1 MAGFNRAML
10 GAPQAAD
17 TVSRAAEPKP
27 APKKAT
33 APPAGGGTAPR
44 TPAPRTPATGSV
56 APPRPGLARGQVGKA
71 NEDLLA
77 QVRGE
82 QDAARQ
88 ARYGGLVEKEI
99 PNAAGTP
106 VKQLR
111 FAETE
116 APSDFYKR
124 KLADVM
130 RLRAERQLGPGGS
143 ARGITLDP
151 EDVARGG
158 VADTEFVRGVTP
170 YTTNPLGRS
179 EPITFM
185 PQATTSPPGMASR
198 STVEVPM
205 TGKGGALD
213 SVSDFRRR
221 AEALGL
227 RYRAAKQAMDAGARE
242 IENVT
247 PETRVSD
254 MPAKAAAQRQ
264 RTQEFV
270 NARGAL
276 EQMGLT
282 DEEMNQK
289 FGY

>member
-1 MAGFNRAML
+1 MQPFNRAML
-10 GAPQAAD
+10 QGATAAPQAAQ
-17 TVSRAAEPKP
+17 TVAAAA
-27 APKKAT
+27 APK
-33 APPAGGGTAPR
+33 PR
-44 TPAPRTPATGSV
+44 TPAPARPAGG
-56 APPRPGLARGQVGKA
+56 APAPARKEAPAAPAGQVGKA

-111 FAETE
+111 FAENEDPT
-116 APSDFYKR
+116 DFYKR

-143 ARGITLDP
+143 ARGIALDP
-151 EDVARGG
+151 EAIARGG
-158 VADTEFVRGVTP
+158 VADSEFVRGVTP
-170 YTTNPLGRS
+170 YETNPLGRS

-185 PQATTSPPGMASR
+185 PQATGKLPGMALR

-205 TGKGGALD
+205 GGKGGALD
-213 SVSDFRRR
+213 SVADFRRR
-221 AEALGL
+221 AEAQGL
-227 RYRAAKQAMDAGARE
+227 RYRAAQQAMDAGARE

-247 PETRVSD
+247 AETRVSE

-276 EQMGLT
+276 EQLGFT
-282 DEEMNQK
+282 DEEMKQK